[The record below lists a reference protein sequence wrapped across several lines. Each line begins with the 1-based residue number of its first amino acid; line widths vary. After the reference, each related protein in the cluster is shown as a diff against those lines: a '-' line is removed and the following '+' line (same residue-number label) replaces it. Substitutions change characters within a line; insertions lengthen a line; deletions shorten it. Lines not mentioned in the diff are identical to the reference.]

1 MVSTPLG
8 PHYREQALRSLREDF
23 LDVLVIGGGVTGAGV
38 ALDAV
43 TRGLRVGL
51 VEARDFAAG
60 TSSRSSK
67 LIHGGL
73 RYLEQKDFELVH
85 EALRERSLM
94 LRTLA
99 PHLVRPVPFLLPL
112 QHHVWERAYIGAG
125 VTLYDVMAG
134 VGGSRGVPHHRQLT
148 RRAALKI
155 APGIRRDALVGAIQY
170 YDAQVDDA
178 RHTLT
183 VARTAAE
190 YGATL
195 LTSARVTG
203 FLRERNRVV
212 GAKVR
217 DLQSGEDFEIQ
228 AARVVAGTGVWSNEI
243 QELAGGHRS
252 FSVKAS
258 KGVHILVRRDRIDLH
273 SGMILRTEKSVL
285 FVIPWGTH
293 WIIGTTDT
301 PYELDKAHPA
311 GTASDIDYILDHVN
325 RVLRSPLSRD
335 DIVGTYAGLRPLLAG
350 DADDTAKLSR
360 EHTVA
365 EPAPGLVIIAG
376 GKYTTYRV
384 MARDAVDFAVRNF
397 PRQVPE
403 SVTATLPLL
412 GAVGFQALRNQRD
425 VLARDHGLPVERVDH
440 LLTRYGSEIHD
451 LLAQLRAD
459 PSLGEPLEGAS
470 DYLRVEIAYAASHEM
485 ALHLEDVLT
494 RRTRISVDQPD
505 RGLGV
510 AEETAT
516 IIAGVLG
523 WDEATRQR
531 EVDHYRARVEAELAA
546 SQEPDEAIAQQ
557 IRLAAGDIVD
567 YYGPMSQPAEAL
579 KADETPQGPGQT
591 YPGAVQ
597 EHEPE
602 PAG

>member
-1 MVSTPLG
+1 MASRPLG
-8 PHYREQALRSLREDF
+8 PQYRQDATSTLRSTE
-23 LDVLVIGGGVTGAGV
+23 LDVLVVGGGVTGAGV

-73 RYLEQKDFELVH
+73 RYLEQKDFTLVH

-94 LRTLA
+94 LRSLA

-112 QHHVWERAYIGAG
+112 QHRVWERGYIGAG

-134 VGGSRGVPHHRQLT
+134 LGGSRVVPHHKQLT
-148 RRAALKI
+148 RRGALKL
-155 APGIRRDALVGAIQY
+155 APGLRPDALVGAIQY

-183 VARTAAE
+183 IARTAAE

-203 FLRERNRVV
+203 YLRDRNRVV
-212 GAKVR
+212 GATVK
-217 DLQSGEDFEIQ
+217 DLESGEEFAVRAKRVI
-228 AARVVAGTGVWSNEI
+228 AATGVWSNEV
-243 QELAGGHRS
+243 QELAGAHRS

-285 FVIPWGTH
+285 FVIPWGSH

-301 PYELDKAHPA
+301 PYDLDKAHPA
-311 GTASDIDYILDHVN
+311 ASSADIDYILDHVN
-325 RVLRSPLSRD
+325 AVLRSPLSRE
-335 DIVGTYAGLRPLLAG
+335 DIVGTYAGLRPLLSG

-365 EPAPGLVIIAG
+365 EPAPGLVIVAG

-384 MARDAVDFAVRNF
+384 MAKDAVDFATRNF
-397 PRQVPE
+397 RHPVPA
-403 SVTATLPLL
+403 SVTETLPIL
-412 GAVGFQALRNQRD
+412 GAVGYQALRNQREQ
-425 VLARDHGLPVERVDH
+425 LATRYGIPVERVDH
-440 LLTRYGSEIHD
+440 LLSRYGSGIPELMD
-451 LLAQLRAD
+451 LIGGD
-459 PSLGEPLEGAS
+459 PSLGQPLSGAP
-470 DYLRVEIAYAASHEM
+470 DYLRVEIAYAASHEA

-494 RRTRISVDQPD
+494 RRTRISVEEPD
-505 RGLGV
+505 RGVAV
-510 AEETAT
+510 AEEVAA
-516 IIAGVLG
+516 ILAEVLG
-523 WDEATRQR
+523 WDAATVRR

-546 SQEPDEAIAQQ
+546 SSEPDEAVAQQ
-557 IRLAAGDIVD
+557 IRLAAGDILD
-567 YYGPMSQPAEAL
+567 RYGSAAQDA
-579 KADETPQGPGQT
+579 
-591 YPGAVQ
+591 
-597 EHEPE
+597 E
-602 PAG
+602 PAKASESPAAPGVAPPAKVG